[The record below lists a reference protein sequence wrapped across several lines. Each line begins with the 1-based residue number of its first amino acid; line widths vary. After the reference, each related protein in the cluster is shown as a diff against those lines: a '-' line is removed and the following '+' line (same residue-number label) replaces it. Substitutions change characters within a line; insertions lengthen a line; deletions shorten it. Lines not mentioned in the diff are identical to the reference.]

1 MAKKSSKKASNGTRK
16 ILDLVLFVLAGG
28 MFGLLAM
35 PFITGEAS
43 SVLGKVTNNISGYN
57 LLDFEAN
64 AGFATIILLF
74 IVFASLLAVLSILKL
89 CCDAGLIKNKSFNKL
104 VKFGVVVFALALV
117 ILSVVTMI
125 VIPTNCE
132 AYSFGGLA
140 SIGNHAN
147 WLTLILVT
155 VVNLLSLATSYF
167 STKK

>member
-1 MAKKSSKKASNGTRK
+1 MAKKSSKKASNGTKK
-16 ILDLVLFVLAGG
+16 ILDLVLLVLAGG

-35 PFITGEAS
+35 PFITGEAT
-43 SVLGKVTNNISGYN
+43 SVLGTVTNNISGYN

-64 AGFATIILLF
+64 AGFATIVLLF
-74 IVFASLLAVLSILKL
+74 IIFASLLAVLSILKL

-117 ILSVVTMI
+117 VLSVVTMI

-132 AYSFGGLA
+132 AYSLG
-140 SIGNHAN
+140 SIVSVGNHAN
-147 WLTLILVT
+147 WLTLILVA
-155 VVNLLSLATSYF
+155 VVNLFSLATSFY